1 MRAVRRPDLSS
12 LAVGLAI
19 VLLGVLLLLQEEGTI
34 DMDGG
39 WLAAV
44 VAGCSGAAL
53 LASGLAA
60 REP

>member
-1 MRAVRRPDLSS
+1 VRHPDLSS
-12 LAVGLAI
+12 LAVGLAV

-44 VAGCSGAAL
+44 VTGCAGAAL
-53 LASGLAA
+53 LASGLGA
-60 REP
+60 RDT